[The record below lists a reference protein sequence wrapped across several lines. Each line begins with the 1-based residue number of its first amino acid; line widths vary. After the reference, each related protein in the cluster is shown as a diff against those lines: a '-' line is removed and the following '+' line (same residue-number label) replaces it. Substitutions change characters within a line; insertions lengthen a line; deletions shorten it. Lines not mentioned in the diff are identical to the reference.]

1 MGSVEAPSL
10 HRAEAPLPVLSK
22 LGNPNIPEDLD
33 AGSAASIWLESFAK
47 YAESGDIDGVLSLLV
62 NSSFTSGIF
71 KPGVADIPEPTSSE
85 IAVYWRDILAL
96 TWDFRTFES
105 TLNIK
110 TFLTDRLAE
119 AKDHERPT
127 PEGRSSPT
135 AATVIFTFETKVG
148 LCSGI
153 ARLVPFPG
161 PNEDTF
167 DWKACAVFTG
177 LDDLKG
183 FPEKVGSLRNRQPN
197 HGKWEEARRREIS
210 FEGRD
215 PTVLI
220 IGGGQSGLE
229 VAARLK
235 ALDISTLVVEKNKR
249 IGDNWRTRYEA
260 LCLHDPVWYD
270 HMPYI
275 PFPPT
280 WPVFTPAKKLANWL
294 EYYAEAME
302 LNVWTSSTVL
312 SATQDAET
320 KIWSVK
326 VKQSDGTERVFK
338 VKHVVIAMGFKGGRG
353 YIPTYPGMDTFK
365 GQILHSTQH
374 DRALDH
380 AGKKVLVIGSC
391 TSAHDISVDY
401 ADYGVDVTMFQR
413 SSTYVMS
420 TKNGIPLLLGSLY
433 SEHGP
438 PIELADRIN
447 ASFPNLFMAGMA
459 HRVTK
464 LIAEADKE
472 TLDELHKRG
481 FRTNDGYKDCGLIL
495 MVWTKAGGYYMSAL
509 LLFSSAVDGIDRR
522 VKDVGGSQ
530 YIIDGKIKL
539 KNDSQIQSF
548 TPDGLKF
555 EDGSTLPADVV
566 VFCTGLADPRHT
578 IRSVFGDEVADK
590 SKPVWGINEEGEIN
604 GCWRDLGYKGMWYM
618 MGNLALCRFYSKPL
632 ALQIKAMEEGVFD
645 GHRYAAAE

>member
-1 MGSVEAPSL
+1 MGSVETPSL

-22 LGNPNIPEDLD
+22 LGNPNVPEGLD
-33 AGSAASIWLESFAK
+33 VVKTASTWLESFAK
-47 YAESGDIDGVLSLLV
+47 YAELGDADGVLSLLV

-71 KPGVADIPEPTSSE
+71 KPEVADIPEPTSSDV
-85 IAVYWRDILAL
+85 AVYWRDVLAL

-105 TLNIK
+105 TPKIK
-110 TFLTDRLAE
+110 QFLADRLAE
-119 AKDHERPT
+119 AKITGVQLQKDAPPQLQRPY
-127 PEGRSSPT
+127 PDL
-135 AATVIFTFETKVG
+135 AWIQVVFTFETKVG

-153 ARLVPFPG
+153 ARLIPFPG
-161 PNEDTF
+161 PNKDTL

-183 FPEKVGSLRNRQPN
+183 FPEKVGSLRNREPN
-197 HGKWEEARRREIS
+197 HGKWEEARRKEMS
-210 FEGRD
+210 FEGGD

-280 WPVFTPAKKLANWL
+280 WPVYTPAKKLANWL

-320 KIWSVK
+320 RIWFVK

-338 VKHVVIAMGFKGGRG
+338 VKHVVIAIGFKGGRG

-380 AGKKVLVIGSC
+380 AGKKVVVVGSC

-401 ADYGVDVTMFQR
+401 ADHGVDVTMFQR

-438 PIELADRIN
+438 STELADKIN

-472 TLDELHKRG
+472 TLDGLHKRG

-495 MVWTKAGGYYMSAL
+495 MVWAKAGGYYM
-509 LLFSSAVDGIDRR
+509 
-522 VKDVGGSQ
+522 DVGGSQ

-555 EDGSTLPADVV
+555 EDGSTLLADVV
-566 VFCTGLADPRHT
+566 VFCTGLADPRHA
-578 IRSVFGDEVADK
+578 IRSIFGDEVAER

-604 GCWRDLGYKGMWYM
+604 GSWRDLGYKGMWYM
-618 MGNLALCRFYSKPL
+618 MGNLAMCRFYSKHL
-632 ALQIKAMEEGVFD
+632 ALQIKAMEEGIFD
-645 GHRYAAAE
+645 GNRYTAAE